1 MKKGYYI
8 ASVMFIA
15 ISMGVTVTND
25 KCVNA
30 QNKNEYINHR
40 FYQNG
45 MLGNGYLNDGH
56 NWYLFKNGQKQTGI
70 QRWYGQ
76 YYYFDSNTGL
86 RQDNVFKNQWGNTY
100 YFNNDGKAVSSLQ
113 HISGNKYYFGE
124 DNTHYLRK
132 NQWLKI
138 NGGKYYANHDG
149 VLLTGIHKIDGK
161 YYYFDLNTS
170 QLLNKRD
177 YVLSQW
183 GKWYL
188 VDNNGVVQSG
198 LQRWQENYYYFDPI
212 TYLKI
217 TNQTVMIN
225 GNKWSF
231 NNEGIGHKQEENDVT
246 LRELNKIRIA
256 NGCKPLIW
264 DNELAT
270 LATTRA
276 NYTNSRG
283 IPSDHW
289 RTAGE
294 VIGIGWSKGYPVINA
309 WFNEINM
316 LPVGTR
322 GHYNWV
328 LNKNVTK
335 VGFGYAGNV
344 IVGESR

>member
-1 MKKGYYI
+1 
-8 ASVMFIA
+8 
-15 ISMGVTVTND
+15 
-25 KCVNA
+25 
-30 QNKNEYINHR
+30 
-40 FYQNG
+40 
-45 MLGNGYLNDGH
+45 
-56 NWYLFKNGQKQTGI
+56 
-70 QRWYGQ
+70 
-76 YYYFDSNTGL
+76 
-86 RQDNVFKNQWGNTY
+86 
-100 YFNNDGKAVSSLQ
+100 
-113 HISGNKYYFGE
+113 
-124 DNTHYLRK
+124 
-132 NQWLKI
+132 
-138 NGGKYYANHDG
+138 
-149 VLLTGIHKIDGK
+149 
-161 YYYFDLNTS
+161 
-170 QLLNKRD
+170 
-177 YVLSQW
+177 
-183 GKWYL
+183 
-188 VDNNGVVQSG
+188 
-198 LQRWQENYYYFDPI
+198 
-212 TYLKI
+212 
-217 TNQTVMIN
+217 MIN

-231 NNEGIGHKQEENDVT
+231 NNEGVGHKQEENDVT
-246 LRELNKIRIA
+246 LRELNKIRTA

-264 DNELAT
+264 DNELAN